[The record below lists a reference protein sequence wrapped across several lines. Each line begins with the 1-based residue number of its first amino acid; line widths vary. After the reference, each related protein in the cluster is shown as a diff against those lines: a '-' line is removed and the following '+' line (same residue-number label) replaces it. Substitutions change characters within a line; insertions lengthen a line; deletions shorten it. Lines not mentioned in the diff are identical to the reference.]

1 MSTVTSSFSVAAQRE
16 VFFSTRAT
24 SDAVSY
30 AVRTGQARKL
40 GPRLYTK
47 AMSGDPADIC
57 RRNWPV
63 ICAGY
68 FPGAVIVGRT
78 AFDFRPASD
87 GSIFLA
93 AARTRDVRL
102 PGLRVRARGGPGPV
116 EGDMPFMGEDL
127 FMSSRARAF
136 LENLQPSRA
145 RGGAVPRT
153 LRRDELEEALAEF
166 GRYEESSLN
175 RLRDEA
181 RALAP
186 SLGAETELEQL
197 DALIGALLRTR
208 DVELSTPRA
217 RAAARST
224 PWDPVRI
231 ERFQQLAA
239 RLLASGLPDVSAA
252 PSADL
257 SVLAFYEAYFSN
269 YIEGTEFTLEEAREI
284 VFEGLVPEQRP
295 KDAHDILGTYRLV
308 SDRHERV
315 RVPDSADQ
323 LIAVLEDQHRT
334 MLRERP
340 EVGPGR
346 FKERSNRV
354 GGREFVDPRLVDG
367 TLREA
372 FRSYGSLPAGFAR
385 AAFAMFVVAE
395 VHPFADG
402 NGRAARL
409 LMNAE
414 LSAAGQQRIVVTTR
428 DRGDYLAALRGMTNW
443 LNISAYLTVLTELQL
458 RSAEVDFTSLAAA
471 EAALRAAGALT
482 DPDEGGGLLGGA
494 FGVDHH
500 WSGSPQD
507 RQ

>member
-1 MSTVTSSFSVAAQRE
+1 M
-16 VFFSTRAT
+16 
-24 SDAVSY
+24 
-30 AVRTGQARKL
+30 
-40 GPRLYTK
+40 
-47 AMSGDPADIC
+47 
-57 RRNWPV
+57 
-63 ICAGY
+63 
-68 FPGAVIVGRT
+68 
-78 AFDFRPASD
+78 
-87 GSIFLA
+87 
-93 AARTRDVRL
+93 
-102 PGLRVRARGGPGPV
+102 
-116 EGDMPFMGEDL
+116 
-127 FMSSRARAF
+127 
-136 LENLQPSRA
+136 
-145 RGGAVPRT
+145 PRT
-153 LRRDELEEALAEF
+153 LRRGELEETLVEF
-166 GRYEESSLN
+166 GRYDESSLD

-217 RAAARST
+217 RAAARGT

-284 VFEGLVPEQRP
+284 LFEGVVPQQRP
-295 KDAHDILGTYRLV
+295 QDAHDILGTYRLV

-323 LIAVLEDQHRT
+323 LIAVLQDQHRT

-340 EVGPGR
+340 EVGPWR

-354 GGREFVDPRLVDG
+354 GGREFVDPRLVGG

-385 AAFAMFVVAE
+385 AAFATFVVAE

-402 NGRAARL
+402 NGRTARL
-409 LMNAE
+409 LMNSE

-428 DRGDYLAALRGMTNW
+428 DRGDYLAALRGMTNR
-443 LNISAYLTVLTELQL
+443 LDISAYLTVLTELQR
-458 RSAEVDFTSLAAA
+458 RSAEVDFTSMAAA

>member
-1 MSTVTSSFSVAAQRE
+1 MRTTTTPFSLDAQRE
-16 VFFSTRAT
+16 VFFSSLAS

-57 RRNWPV
+57 RRNWPA

-78 AFDFRPASD
+78 ALDFKPAAD
-87 GSIFLA
+87 GSVFLA
-93 AARTRDVRL
+93 APRTRDVRL
-102 PGLRVRARGGPGPV
+102 PGLRLRARRDPGRMA
-116 EGDMPFMGEDL
+116 GDTPFMGEDL

-145 RGGAVPRT
+145 RGGAVTRT
-153 LRRDELEEALAEF
+153 LRREELEEALVEF
-166 GRYEESSLN
+166 GRYDESSLD
-175 RLRDEA
+175 RLRDDA

-186 SLGAETELEQL
+186 SLDAQAELEQL
-197 DALIGALLRTR
+197 DVLIGALLRTR
-208 DVELSTPRA
+208 DVELSAPRA
-217 RAAARST
+217 RAAARGT
-224 PWDPVRI
+224 PWDPARI
-231 ERFQQLAA
+231 ERLEQLAA
-239 RLLASGLPDVSAA
+239 GLLASGLPEVPAA
-252 PSADL
+252 PSADV

-284 VFEGLVPEQRP
+284 VFEGLVPQQRP

-308 SDRHERV
+308 SDRRERV
-315 RVPDSADQ
+315 RVPGSADE
-323 LIAVLEDQHRT
+323 LITVLRDQHRT
-334 MLRERP
+334 MLGERP

-354 GGREFVDPRLVDG
+354 GGREFVAPHLVEG

-372 FRSYGSLPAGFAR
+372 FRFHTSLPGGFAR
-385 AAFAMFVVAE
+385 AAFAMFLVAE

-402 NGRAARL
+402 NGRTARL

-414 LSAAGQQRIVVTTR
+414 LSAAGQQRIIVTTH
-428 DRGDYLAALRGMTNW
+428 DRGDYLAALRGMTNR
-443 LNISAYLTVLTELQL
+443 LNIPAYLTVLTELQ
-458 RSAEVDFTSLAAA
+458 RRTAEIDFSSLAAA
-471 EAALRAAGALT
+471 EQALRLRGALT
-482 DPDEGGGLLGGA
+482 DPDEGRGLLGGA
-494 FGVDHH
+494 FG
-500 WSGSPQD
+500 
-507 RQ
+507 